1 MSKSKT
7 ISSKGGATVS
17 KGAPTR
23 TGRVV
28 WQVTHKD
35 GKRLTVTTSPSSNA
49 AIKDGATIYREALK
63 SLAKR

>member
-1 MSKSKT
+1 MSKNKT
-7 ISSKGGATVS
+7 ISSKGDTTVK

-35 GKRLTVTTSPSSNA
+35 GKRLTFTTSPSSNA
-49 AIKDGATIYREALK
+49 AIKDGAAIYREALK